1 MDIFEGRVFAVINKK
16 PLKTNAQIIFGGDMR
31 PTFNK
36 KYEGIKCRVYLV
48 RENTSDEVIRI
59 NDSAGIYELVKD
71 ELVNSDREMMLS
83 IMLTG
88 GNHLI
93 GVETVYKG
101 SIDRIPISPKDI
113 FKSALLSNACSI
125 VLCHNHPSG
134 ELTPSKED
142 IDITKKLNDAGE
154 LMGIKVLDH
163 IIVSDRGYKSLKDD
177 NLFPQ

>member
-1 MDIFEGRVFAVINKK
+1 MK
-16 PLKTNAQIIFGGDMR
+16 PRFNNNYKGMR
-31 PTFNK
+31 
-36 KYEGIKCRVYLV
+36 CRVYLL
-48 RENTSDEVIRI
+48 RENTNDEIIVIT
-59 NDSAGIYELVKD
+59 NSTDVYGLVKD

-93 GVETVYKG
+93 GVETVYIG

-142 IDITKKLNDAGE
+142 INITKNLNDAGE

-163 IIVSDRGYKSLKDD
+163 IIVSSNGYKSLKDD

>member
-1 MDIFEGRVFAVINKK
+1 MK
-16 PLKTNAQIIFGGDMR
+16 PRFNNNYKGMR
-31 PTFNK
+31 
-36 KYEGIKCRVYLV
+36 CRVYLL
-48 RENTSDEVIRI
+48 RENTNDELVVIKNSTDVHR
-59 NDSAGIYELVKD
+59 LVKD

-93 GVETVYKG
+93 GVETVYVG

-113 FKSALLSNACSI
+113 FKSAILANACSI
-125 VLCHNHPSG
+125 ILCHNHPSG

-142 IDITKKLNDAGE
+142 IDVTKSLAEAGE

-163 IIVSDRGYKSLKDD
+163 IIVSGQGYKSLKDD

>member
-1 MDIFEGRVFAVINKK
+1 MK
-16 PLKTNAQIIFGGDMR
+16 
-31 PTFNK
+31 PTFNNNYK
-36 KYEGIKCRVYLV
+36 GMRCRVYLL
-48 RENTSDEVIRI
+48 RENTNDELIVIT
-59 NDSAGIYELVKD
+59 NSTDVHGLVKD

-93 GVETVYKG
+93 GVETVYIG
-101 SIDRIPISPKDI
+101 SINYITISPRDI
-113 FKSALLSNACSI
+113 FKSAILANACSI

-142 IDITKKLNDAGE
+142 IDITKKLNEAGE

-163 IIVSDRGYKSLKDD
+163 IIVSDRGYKSR
-177 NLFPQ
+177 NRSW